1 MLAIH
6 SKRPEPAVVAV
17 STLDTKGPET
27 AYLAERIRQGGLE
40 VLVVDCGVLGEP
52 LGITPDIS
60 HERVAEAAGSTLGAV
75 RSIGTRGA
83 AVEIMA
89 RGLSRILVDLHAD
102 GRCGGVV
109 ALGGAEGAVM
119 AAQAMQALPLGVP
132 KLIVTPV
139 AAGRRTFGPFV
150 GLRDVMLM
158 HSVVDILGLN
168 SVSRAIFDNAAGA
181 ISGMA
186 RARAARPAEAG
197 RERLVGITTLGNTTP
212 AVMRIAAGL
221 EAAGLTPLIFHSNGV
236 GGPCMEEMVAEGRL
250 VGVIDFTTNELT
262 DELVGGIYAAGPD
275 RLEAAARHGVPQ
287 VVVPGCADFFVAGPR
302 ESVPPQWRGRA
313 QYHHN
318 PVFTLIRASRE
329 EMAEVGRIMAAK
341 LGASRGPV
349 AVAVPLGG
357 LSIPNTPG
365 GVFHDPE
372 ADAAFLA
379 ALRGGLRPGIPVVEV
394 PAHINAPRFA
404 ETVLDLFLGLVG
416 APAAGGRLVADP
428 RND

>member
-1 MLAIH
+1 M
-6 SKRPEPAVVAV
+6 

-186 RARAARPAEAG
+186 RAARPAEAG
-197 RERLVGITTLGNTTP
+197 RERLVGITMLGNTTP

-236 GGPCMEEMVAEGRL
+236 GGPCMEEMIAQGRL

-302 ESVPPQWRGRA
+302 ESVPPQWRARP

-329 EMAEVGRIMAAK
+329 EMAAVGRIMAAK

-379 ALRGGLRPGIPVVEV
+379 ALRRDLRRDIPVVEV

-404 ETVLDLFLGLVG
+404 ETVLDLFLRFVP
-416 APAAGGRLVADP
+416 APAAGGRVVAEP
-428 RND
+428 RDA